1 LDVAFR
7 WVTVGSVISKSNL
20 ADISLIPAHDF
31 PGKLFMQANFSTI
44 LYDWHTQETTNLPY
58 MPYAVRVYPASAAS
72 TMLPLTPANN
82 YSATLLFCGGSNPSD
97 WGSDGGVKTNITA
110 VTADDS
116 CVRISPDDANPKYED
131 DDFLPTGRTMGQFVY
146 LPDGQLWMGNGAH
159 MGTAGYGDE
168 GWGLGMSYASEP
180 IYQPGLYNPN
190 AAAGS
195 KWNWN
200 LAASTQERLYHSTV
214 VLLKDGSLLISGS
227 NPNAD
232 VSTKQWA
239 TSYSV
244 ERWYPSWYNEARPGN
259 QGFPET
265 LSYGG
270 DYWSMTLNTTDE
282 ATVKSAKVN
291 VIRGGFS
298 THAIQFGQRFLELIT
313 SYEIDQ
319 EAGTTTL
326 YVTQMP
332 PNAALFTPGPAM
344 LFLVLDGVPSH
355 GQYVMVGSGQIGD
368 QPIATAATLPA
379 SGIKQAAAANTTTSA
394 GGAAVTGTKAE
405 ASSNTNAASATVGL
419 PLGLSMVAGLVA
431 VWFAL

>member
-1 LDVAFR
+1 
-7 WVTVGSVISKSNL
+7 
-20 ADISLIPAHDF
+20 
-31 PGKLFMQANFSTI
+31 MQANYSTI

-82 YSATLLFCGGSNPSD
+82 YQATLLFCGGSAPPD
-97 WGSDGGVKTNITA
+97 WGSDGGIKYNITA
-110 VTADDS
+110 IAADDS
-116 CVRISPDDANPKYED
+116 CVRISPDAANPKYED

-168 GWGLGMSYASEP
+168 GWGAGQSYSNEP
-180 IYQPGLYNPN
+180 LYQPGLYNPN
-190 AAAGS
+190 AAAGQ

-200 LAASTQERLYHSTV
+200 LAPSTQERLYHSTV

-232 VSTKQWA
+232 VSNTKWG

-244 ERWYPSWYNEARPGN
+244 ERWYPSWYNEQRPGN
-259 QGFPET
+259 AGFPET
-265 LSYGG
+265 LTYGG

-282 ATVKSAKVN
+282 AVVKSAKVN

-326 YVTQMP
+326 HVTQMP

-344 LFLVLDGVPSH
+344 LFLVVDGVPSH
-355 GQYVMVGSGQIGD
+355 GKYVMVGNGQIGEQD
-368 QPIATAATLPA
+368 MLAAAALPA
-379 SGIKQAAAANTTTSA
+379 SGTKEVAAPTSSDA
-394 GGAAVTGTKAE
+394 GAQTTGTSSLS
-405 ASSNTNAASATVGL
+405 SSNTNGAGATVGL
-419 PLGLSMVAGLVA
+419 PLGLSLIAGLVGI
-431 VWFAL
+431 WFAL